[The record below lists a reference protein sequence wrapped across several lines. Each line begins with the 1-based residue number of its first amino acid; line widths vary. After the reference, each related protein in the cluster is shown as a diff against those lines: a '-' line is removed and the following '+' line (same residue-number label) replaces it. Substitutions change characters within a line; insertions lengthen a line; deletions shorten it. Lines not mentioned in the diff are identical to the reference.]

1 MYKYNIILWWNSC
14 FVLATELY
22 KINRERWQ
30 SKGKKA
36 QNGICFVLFVIPFN
50 GISLPI
56 YHSSIGFLPIKTAR
70 QIQQYICHF
79 QPHGIDFYNALY
91 FFTYLSSSCF
101 LAEKMNF
108 DDGEEADVCMQAW
121 NKSFFEFQICFENF
135 FFPETFLDI
144 QLTSVVFCLLKRP
157 FSMKNWWFKKNHFST
172 LFGTF

>member
-22 KINRERWQ
+22 KINREHWQ

-108 DDGEEADVCMQAW
+108 DDGARRKQTFACRLETKVFL
-121 NKSFFEFQICFENF
+121 SFKF
-135 FFPETFLDI
+135 FSKTFFSLK
-144 QLTSVVFCLLKRP
+144 LFWTSNLRP
-157 FSMKNWWFKKNHFST
+157 LSFAF
-172 LFGTF
+172 